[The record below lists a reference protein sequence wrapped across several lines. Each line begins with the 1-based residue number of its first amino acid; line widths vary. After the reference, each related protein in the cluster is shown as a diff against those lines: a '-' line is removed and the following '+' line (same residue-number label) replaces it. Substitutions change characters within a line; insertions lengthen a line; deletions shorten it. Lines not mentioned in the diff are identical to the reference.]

1 MSNWNNNY
9 NRGGGNWNNRGGGN
23 WNNGGGGNW
32 NNGGG
37 GNWNNR
43 GGGNRPMYKKSSY
56 KCKQLADGAYVCSGF
71 LKNKAGLWKLYA
83 RPYKGTHESTSKNGN
98 KFLNLFVTLT
108 NTTTFEERKTSGLL
122 NLTNKKL
129 IMKDLNLLGT
139 PNGGGQTSSG
149 KSVQGSIVR
158 LNGK

>member
-1 MSNWNNNY
+1 MAWNYSNNRQFTPNNY
-9 NRGGGNWNNRGGGN
+9 NNFRPQQNGQYQQRGFGNNY
-23 WNNGGGGNW
+23 NGQYQ
-32 NNGGG
+32 
-37 GNWNNR
+37 
-43 GGGNRPMYKKSSY
+43 NRPMFKKSSY

-83 RPYKGTHESTSKNGN
+83 RPYKGTNESTSKNGN

-139 PNGGGQTSSG
+139 PNGGGQTRSG
-149 KSVQGSIVR
+149 KNVQGSIVR